1 MSRKPYNPTHGFQ
14 NLRSFAQWLWVFR
27 PGQGYSCLTGGPKM
41 ISCKFGTEIFKN
53 MHTVTKTN
61 FWSAQSGFKNRQ
73 IASKRR
79 NVEYRSTVQ
88 LQAPPSDPKLRG
100 RILGS
105 TPAFLGVVS
114 SKMWSRAKSAFPR
127 NGKADQRVT
136 VKLRQK
142 DAMLNIAPLYHFR
155 PPLVIPTQGEGSQG
169 LPL

>member
-27 PGQGYSCLTGGPKM
+27 PGQGYPCLTGGPKM

-79 NVEYRSTVQ
+79 NVEYRSIVP
-88 LQAPPSDPKLRG
+88 LQAPPSDPNLGG
-100 RILGS
+100 RVLGS
-105 TPAFLGVVS
+105 TPVNLRLVS
-114 SKMWSRAKSAFPR
+114 SKLRSPRKKRFFRAPR
-127 NGKADQRVT
+127 VDSKVD
-136 VKLRQK
+136 KMRQN
-142 DAMLNIAPLYHFR
+142 DAMLNIARLYNFR
-155 PPLVIPTQGEGSQG
+155 LPLVIPN
-169 LPL
+169 